1 VAEITAER
9 RPIAAMFRDLGGST
23 SLARL
28 DVEDR
33 RSLVNTYLEEA
44 SASPRELD
52 AFDGGDSCGSRRP
65 GLAK

>member
-1 VAEITAER
+1 
-9 RPIAAMFRDLGGST
+9 MFRDLGGST